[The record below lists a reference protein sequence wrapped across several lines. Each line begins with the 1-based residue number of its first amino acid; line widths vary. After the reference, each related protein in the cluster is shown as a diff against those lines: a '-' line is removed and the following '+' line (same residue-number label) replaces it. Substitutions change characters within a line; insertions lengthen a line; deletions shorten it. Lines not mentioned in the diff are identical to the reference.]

1 MNADPSSESKSL
13 INYVP
18 RDEVFSEVKQITF
31 SAKTLKSVLN
41 ALLPSIES
49 VFEDP
54 KLGFPYF
61 NAIDSLFDEGVTLP
75 KPKNTG
81 FLRTVLPRLVKT
93 FREGGDE
100 FLLFDTPDMIDSMIP
115 LLPLLVHIYL

>member
-18 RDEVFSEVKQITF
+18 RDEVFSEVKQFTF

-54 KLGFPYF
+54 KLGFSYF
-61 NAIDSLFDEGVTLP
+61 NSIDSLFDEGVTLP
-75 KPKNTG
+75 KPKNPG

-100 FLLFDTPDMIDSMIP
+100 LLLFDTPDMIDSMIP
-115 LLPLLVHIYL
+115 LLPLLVHLYL